1 MIRPAGDKIKI
12 EHIRE
17 VCRDAAYLPYL
28 SKRKI
33 YFFTELDK
41 LTEVAANAFL
51 KTLEEP
57 PAGVIF
63 LAMAPGEDRV
73 LPTILSRM
81 QRCYVSFAEEGSDPE
96 QVGAEKDD
104 PTVIEGFSGW
114 KSIDLFHLAE
124 YWEKQDRTLIDR
136 HLLNLCEEFRRRM
149 LAEPDNSA
157 YPRIIG
163 EIGEAREHLASNVNT
178 RLLLEDLILEY
189 RSILR
194 HGHPLKA
201 CGKNATGIIV
211 RFGFDKIRA
220 CVRVRNGKG
229 SLMDKKT
236 EKTNSACSC
245 PCTGENGA
253 SCAAGHNSSPNREAP
268 PGAVSCG
275 LSPSGGALQSEDA
288 QETGE
293 AYTVIGVRFKRA
305 GKIYYLIR

>member
-1 MIRPAGDKIKI
+1 MKAPDDLGQGCDRIKQIFSGQKLSHAYLFLGPGGRRKEAFVRELASRALCLAEGGASPCGQCRSCHLFSSGNHPDFRMIRPAGDKIKI

-114 KSIDLFHLAE
+114 KSILDLFHLAE

-178 RLLLEDLILEY
+178 RLLLEDLY
-189 RSILR
+189 LR
-194 HGHPLKA
+194 IYEA
-201 CGKNATGIIV
+201 SFATGH
-211 RFGFDKIRA
+211 
-220 CVRVRNGKG
+220 
-229 SLMDKKT
+229 ST
-236 EKTNSACSC
+236 E
-245 PCTGENGA
+245 
-253 SCAAGHNSSPNREAP
+253 
-268 PGAVSCG
+268 G
-275 LSPSGGALQSEDA
+275 LVVKMRPES
-288 QETGE
+288 
-293 AYTVIGVRFKRA
+293 
-305 GKIYYLIR
+305 